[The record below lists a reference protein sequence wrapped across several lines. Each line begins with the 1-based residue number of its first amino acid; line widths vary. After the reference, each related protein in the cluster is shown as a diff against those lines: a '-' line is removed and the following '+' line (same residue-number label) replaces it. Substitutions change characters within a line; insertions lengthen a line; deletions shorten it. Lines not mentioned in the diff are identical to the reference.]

1 MPEEAALSHF
11 AKRAEGYNRSAR
23 WVQDE
28 VLIERI
34 RAWAE
39 AGPEAEVLDLAT
51 GTGML
56 AASFRGKVRRVVGFD
71 LSPEMTRR
79 GPDAWDQLVIGAA
92 ELLPFADA
100 SFDACVC
107 RQGLQFMELDRAL
120 PQIRRVL
127 RPGGRAV
134 FCHLTAYGETDKE
147 DAFRIQKLRN
157 PARRNFFLPD
167 DIPGLLRDHGF
178 AAVEA
183 ADYFSRESVAQ
194 WSDHGAIGAER
205 MAGIREAYRD
215 ASAEFR
221 RLHEVEFQDRDIL
234 ETMKLVLV
242 RGRK

>member
-23 WVQDE
+23 WVQDAA
-28 VLIERI
+28 LIRRI
-34 RAWAE
+34 RDWSE
-39 AGPEAEVLDLAT
+39 AGPNAEVLDLAT

-56 AASFRGKVRRVVGFD
+56 AASFRGRVRRIVGFD
-71 LSPEMTRR
+71 LSPEMTRL
-79 GPDAWDQLVIGAA
+79 GPDAWDQLVIGTA

-100 SFDACVC
+100 GFDACVC

-147 DAFRIQKLRN
+147 AAFHIQRLRN
-157 PARRNFFLPD
+157 PARRNFFLPED
-167 DIPGLLRDHGF
+167 FPRLMREHGF
-178 AAVEA
+178 KEVET

-194 WSDHGAIGAER
+194 WSDHGAIGEER
-205 MAGIREAYRD
+205 MAGIREAYRS
-215 ASAEFR
+215 ASEEFR
-221 RLHEVEFQDRDIL
+221 RLHEVEFQDGDIL

-242 RGRK
+242 RARA